1 MFSRCLLRSRQ
12 WTASVV
18 RTYTVRLEDLVRAL
32 IAYDTLA
39 ARQWVADAAR
49 ARLDWSIVPQP
60 TDLDAVGLAIAA
72 GIAEL
77 LASRAG
83 QQPPSW
89 TKTVSAAPRPF
100 LLVQAAAFMPRLRQ
114 MCEIEGPEPLRR
126 RALLAPPDFLTTA

>member
-1 MFSRCLLRSRQ
+1 M
-12 WTASVV
+12 
-18 RTYTVRLEDLVRAL
+18 RLDDLVRAL
-32 IAYDTLA
+32 VAYDTLA

-49 ARLDWSIVPQP
+49 ARLDWSSIPKP